1 MFLSRSGAPASGS
14 AVTVIWEGPRPL
26 LVEIQALVTESQ
38 SGNPRRLAVGM
49 DQNRIAM
56 LLAVLAKHGG
66 LATAS
71 DEVYVN
77 VVGGIRVD
85 ETSSDLAAM
94 VGIVSSLQNR
104 VIPQDSLFFGEIG
117 LNGEI
122 RPVAN
127 GEARLKEAAKHGFKR
142 AVIPKANAPQQPVE
156 GLKIEAVESLVQ
168 ALEVLY

>member
-1 MFLSRSGAPASGS
+1 
-14 AVTVIWEGPRPL
+14 
-26 LVEIQALVTESQ
+26 
-38 SGNPRRLAVGM
+38 
-49 DQNRIAM
+49 M

-77 VVGGIRVD
+77 AVGGIRID

-94 VGIVSSLQNR
+94 MGIVSSLQDR
-104 VIPQDSLFFGEIG
+104 VIPNDSLYFGEIG

-142 AVIPKANAPQQPVE
+142 AVIPKANAPHQPVE
-156 GLKIEAVESLVQ
+156 GLEIVAVESLVQ
-168 ALEVLY
+168 ALDVLY

>member
-1 MFLSRSGAPASGS
+1 
-14 AVTVIWEGPRPL
+14 
-26 LVEIQALVTESQ
+26 
-38 SGNPRRLAVGM
+38 
-49 DQNRIAM
+49 M

-66 LATAS
+66 LYTAS

-94 VGIVSSLQNR
+94 MGIVSSLQDR
-104 VIPQDSLFFGEIG
+104 VIPRDSLYFGEIG

-127 GEARLKEAAKHGFKR
+127 GEARLKEAAKHGFRR
-142 AVIPKANAPQQPVE
+142 AVIPRANAPQQPVE
-156 GLKIEAVESLVQ
+156 GIEIVAVASLTE

>member
-1 MFLSRSGAPASGS
+1 
-14 AVTVIWEGPRPL
+14 
-26 LVEIQALVTESQ
+26 
-38 SGNPRRLAVGM
+38 M

-77 VVGGIRVD
+77 VVGGIRVY

-94 VGIVSSLQNR
+94 VGIVSSLQDR
-104 VIPQDSLFFGEIG
+104 VISAESLFFGEIG
-117 LNGEI
+117 LSGEI

-127 GEARLKEAAKHGFKR
+127 GEARLKEAAKHGFRR
-142 AVIPKANAPQQPVE
+142 AVIPKANAPQQKIE
-156 GLKIEAVESLVQ
+156 GLEIVAVASLVE
-168 ALEVLY
+168 ALEALY